1 MMTAERIAVPSVHRN
16 PADGYWV
23 RTFRRYVAIGD
34 SSTEGLED
42 PDGEGG
48 YRGWADRLAVIIAYA
63 QAEPLDYANLGVR
76 SLHLSEIRA
85 TQLDAAMAMQP
96 DLLSIFGG
104 ANDLLSVTCDFAGI
118 RADLAAIFGEA
129 RSRDSTV
136 VTFTMPDPFS
146 INPFGRRLHG
156 RMLHF
161 NDIIREEAERYGVLV
176 MDFQHYPMIQDPR
189 LFPRTGCTATN
200 LATSAWRPPWPGGS
214 ASRVPRGRGPT
225 HSLRRCPGCGLVN
238 SSPRTSNGLDDTSR
252 PARQGHPPSPAGL
265 RTYREAACANP
276 CAQTLV
282 VSRACKVPALAREQG
297 PPEAAW
303 DSHRRLARYPR
314 CQRGNACRSRR
325 KPVPRRARR
334 LLTPV
339 VGVSLE

>member
-85 TQLDAAMAMQP
+85 TQLDAAMAMHP

-129 RSRDSTV
+129 RSRDCTV
-136 VTFTMPDPFS
+136 VTFTMPDPSS
-146 INPFGRRLHG
+146 ITP
-156 RMLHF
+156 
-161 NDIIREEAERYGVLV
+161 
-176 MDFQHYPMIQDPR
+176 
-189 LFPRTGCTATN
+189 
-200 LATSAWRPPWPGGS
+200 SAGGS
-214 ASRVPRGRGPT
+214 AVGCSIST
-225 HSLRRCPGCGLVN
+225 TSSERRRSG
-238 SSPRTSNGLDDTSR
+238 T
-252 PARQGHPPSPAGL
+252 
-265 RTYREAACANP
+265 AC
-276 CAQTLV
+276 
-282 VSRACKVPALAREQG
+282 
-297 PPEAAW
+297 
-303 DSHRRLARYPR
+303 
-314 CQRGNACRSRR
+314 
-325 KPVPRRARR
+325 
-334 LLTPV
+334 
-339 VGVSLE
+339 